1 MSRALLPPQQAID
14 QMREAD
20 VRWKAALGGLA
31 NYPARLRTLAEAAE
45 DQSRALMLAH
55 LANVQWKPRPG
66 ASNLRFPYEVQPT
79 SGRPGPTGTW
89 REFDDAVKQL
99 GTALEGE
106 SMKDIAQAF
115 ESIATLAGQLADS
128 LEPEEIPEEPPE
140 ELPERRRRTG

>member
-1 MSRALLPPQQAID
+1 MTRALLPPQQAID

-45 DQSRALMLAH
+45 EQSRALMLAH
-55 LANVQWKPRPG
+55 LANVEWKPRPG
-66 ASNLRFPYEVQPT
+66 ASNLRFPYEVQPS
-79 SGRPGPTGTW
+79 SGRPGPPKTW

-99 GTALEGE
+99 GLALEGE

-115 ESIATLAGQLADS
+115 ERIAALAGQLADS
-128 LEPEEIPEEPPE
+128 VEA
-140 ELPERRRRTG
+140 